1 MEKKTKNSP
10 TPAEINTSIALFG
23 RQDIRRLW
31 ELCSENSLDGNIA
44 RITLALEQIEQNGNG
59 SQSKG
64 AEEMK
69 LLLEQRLAHL
79 KKLEAEARQNEI
91 QGK

>member
-1 MEKKTKNSP
+1 MEKKTSKLP
-10 TPAEINTSIALFG
+10 TPAEINTAIALFG
-23 RQDIRRLW
+23 RPDIEALW
-31 ELCSENSLDGNIA
+31 ELCAEDSQRGARA
-44 RITLALEQIEQNGNG
+44 RISLALQQIEQNGNG

-79 KKLEAEARQNEI
+79 KMLEA
-91 QGK
+91 